1 MSLVT
6 SATVAITR
14 QANISALQ
22 TFHIIIPKFFAIHED
37 QSVEQGIN
45 HLVPL
50 NTVLV
55 LLLFLLG
62 TTAYSS
68 SSSSCL
74 YRKRDLND
82 FPTRYLGGFV
92 KIWSREKARE
102 PCCPP
107 ICGFLVRLGALLL
120 QTHAKNLRFLGFC
133 LRFGRVS
140 DGG

>member
-1 MSLVT
+1 MLKT
-6 SATVAITR
+6 TATIPRTG
-14 QANISALQ
+14 QADISTLQ
-22 TFHIIIPKFFAIHED
+22 TLHVIVPKFFAIHEE
-37 QSVEQGIN
+37 QRVEHGIN
-45 HLVPL
+45 HLGNP

-92 KIWSREKARE
+92 NFWS
-102 PCCPP
+102 
-107 ICGFLVRLGALLL
+107 
-120 QTHAKNLRFLGFC
+120 
-133 LRFGRVS
+133 
-140 DGG
+140 

>member
-1 MSLVT
+1 MILVT
-6 SATVAITR
+6 FATVAITSK
-14 QANISALQ
+14 ANVSALQ
-22 TFHIIIPKFFAIHED
+22 TLDVVVPKFFAIHED

-107 ICGFLVRLGALLL
+107 IRGFLVLLECLFL
-120 QTHAKNLRFLGFC
+120 QTHAKNLFFSAFWLLFDC
-133 LRFGRVS
+133 FS
-140 DGG
+140 NGG

>member
-1 MSLVT
+1 MLKTTAT
-6 SATVAITR
+6 SPRTD
-14 QANISALQ
+14 QADISTLQ
-22 TFHIIIPKFFAIHED
+22 TLHVIVPKFFAIHKE
-37 QSVEQGIN
+37 QRVEQGIN
-45 HLVPL
+45 HLVPP

-107 ICGFLVRLGALLL
+107 IRGFLVRLGALLL
-120 QTHAKNLRFLGFC
+120 QTHAKDLRFFGFC

>member
-1 MSLVT
+1 MLKT
-6 SATVAITR
+6 TATIPRTG
-14 QANISALQ
+14 QADISTLQ
-22 TFHIIIPKFFAIHED
+22 TLHVIVPKFFTIHEE
-37 QSVEQGIN
+37 QRVEQGIN
-45 HLVPL
+45 HLVPP
-50 NTVLV
+50 NTALA

-92 KIWSREKARE
+92 KIWSQEKARE

-107 ICGFLVRLGALLL
+107 IRGFLVRLGALLL
-120 QTHAKNLRFLGFC
+120 QTHAKNLRFFGFC
-133 LRFGRVS
+133 LRFGRFS
-140 DGG
+140 DRG